1 MFDVLLERTVT
12 ERAIAQD
19 RYWDEAE
26 PNRFADQVGCN
37 FATGQGGF
45 GKIPQRLF
53 TAPGLVYGGDFP
65 PFTLD
70 VYQEG
75 VIRAKCELAFK
86 LDLPL
91 FKVEAKNFR

>member
-37 FATGQGGF
+37 FAPGKGGF

-53 TAPGLVYGGDFP
+53 AAPGFVYGRDFP

-75 VIRAKCELAFK
+75 VIRAKRELAFK

-91 FKVEAKNFR
+91 LKVEAKNFR